1 MAGKKTGKKLF
12 LTLLGLAVVAIAVGG
27 WATKPA
33 RLSPTPPTV
42 VVPAAIDDYLREK
55 ESAEHA
61 LFGIIEG
68 AEKRV
73 TWIEDPGQR
82 SDFVLV
88 YLHGFSATR
97 QEIAPVPALVAQALG
112 ANLFETRLAGH
123 GRERQQLADI
133 SAEDWLEDGAEALA
147 MARAL
152 GDKTVLMGTSTGATV
167 ALAMARHPDFA
178 SVDSLILVS
187 PNFGPA
193 GGGSGITTGPYG
205 PQLARLILGE
215 RRSWVAA
222 NPLQEKYWSTDY
234 PTASIVEMM
243 RLVNLAVTLTPE
255 AKSKRAM
262 LVYSPKDDVVSVS
275 KLLAGFEQLPAK
287 QKKVHSVD
295 EPRSLSPHVLT
306 GDILAPGTSE
316 EIAQRISAF
325 IAGSD
330 S

>member
-1 MAGKKTGKKLF
+1 MAGKRLL
-12 LTLLGLAVVAIAVGG
+12 LTVLAMAAVGIAVGG

-33 RLSPTPPTV
+33 PLSPAPPQLV
-42 VVPAAIDDYLREK
+42 IPAAIDDYLREK

-61 LFGIIEG
+61 LVGVTEG

-73 TWIEDPGQR
+73 VWAGEPGQR
-82 SDFVLV
+82 SDYVLV
-88 YLHGFSATR
+88 YFHGFSATR
-97 QEIAPVPALVAQALG
+97 QEIAPVPELVAQALG

-123 GRERQQLADI
+123 GREREQLSGI
-133 SAEDWLEDGAEALA
+133 SAEDWMNDGAEALA
-147 MARAL
+147 VAKAL
-152 GDKTVLMGTSTGATV
+152 GEKIVLMGTSTGATL

-193 GGGSGITTGPYG
+193 GKGSGITTGPFG

-222 NPLQEKYWSTDY
+222 NDLQEKYWSTDY

-243 RLVNLAVTLTPE
+243 RLVNLSVELTPE

-275 KLLAGFEQLPAK
+275 KLLAGFERLPAG
-287 QKKVHSVD
+287 QKKVHAVD

-316 EIAQRISAF
+316 ETAALISAF
-325 IAGSD
+325 IAGA
-330 S
+330 